1 MSHKSEDPELSAPA
15 RSLQLGLILA
25 VSLHAFDELVI
36 AIALPTIAR
45 DLGGGDWYGVTLA
58 SYILA
63 GLVSVVWAGS
73 SIDRRGP
80 LRIFVVGYSLFA
92 VGLILATLASNMW
105 EFVAARVIQGFGGGI
120 SFTVAYAITNI
131 VLPKDQRPRMVAW
144 LDSAWL
150 IPSLL
155 APAIGGYIVDYLNWH
170 WVFIAQ
176 LPFVLIAGILL
187 YPRLKPLN
195 KTPAPGSQ
203 DSRRAIG
210 RALRIAGGAGLFVTV
225 IAQPVN
231 WFWLI
236 LLPLS
241 VALVWRPFL
250 KVMPPGFATARVGLA
265 AAVMLHF
272 WLFYAFYAAEL
283 FMPLIMIEFRGLSSS
298 VTGLAFTSCAI
309 TWVAASFFQAWL
321 CTRVSLFYSLFLGMC
336 ITTLSVA
343 AAASLLLP
351 QVPYWVVY
359 PAWAVAGVGMGISFN
374 TVVSATM
381 DYTREGEEGATS
393 TANGIAGSLA
403 IGLAAG
409 IGGAIINHG
418 EQAGVGFA
426 SSLGLVWVMAG
437 IACLACFGVIWAR
450 FRGVDQPH

>member
-1 MSHKSEDPELSAPA
+1 MSAPA

-36 AIALPTIAR
+36 AIALPTIAK
-45 DLGGGDWYGVTLA
+45 DFGGGDWYGVTLA

-63 GLVSVVWAGS
+63 GLISVVWAGS

-80 LRIFVVGYSLFA
+80 LRIFLIGYALFA

-131 VLPKDQRPRMVAW
+131 VLPKEQRPRMVAW

-150 IPSLL
+150 VPSLL
-155 APAIGGYIVDYLNWH
+155 APAIGGYIVDYLDWH
-170 WVFIAQ
+170 WIFVGQ
-176 LPFVLIAGILL
+176 LPFVFIAGVLL

-195 KTPAPGSQ
+195 KTPVPGSQ
-203 DSRRAIG
+203 DSRRAIW
-210 RALRIAGGAGLFVTV
+210 RALRIAGGAGIFVTV
-225 IAQPVN
+225 IAQPLS
-231 WFWLI
+231 WYWL
-236 LLPLS
+236 LLIPLC
-241 VALVWRPFL
+241 VALIWRPFL
-250 KVMPPGFATARVGLA
+250 KVMPAGFATAKVGLA
-265 AAVMLHF
+265 AGVMLHF
-272 WLFYAFYAAEL
+272 LLFYAFYATEL
-283 FMPLIMIEFRGLSSS
+283 FMPLMMIELRGLSSS

-309 TWVAASFFQAWL
+309 AWIVASFFQAWL
-321 CTRVSLFYSLFLGMC
+321 STRVSLSQSLFLGMC
-336 ITTLSVA
+336 VTTVGVA

-351 QVPYWVVY
+351 TVPYWFVY
-359 PAWAVAGVGMGISFN
+359 PAWAIAGIGMGISFN

-381 DYTREGEEGATS
+381 NFTLEGEEGATS

-409 IGGAIINHG
+409 IGGAITNHG
-418 EQAGVGFA
+418 EQAGLGLA
-426 SSLGLVWVMAG
+426 YSLGLVWVMAG
-437 IACLACFGVIWAR
+437 LACLACFWVIWAR
-450 FRGVDQPH
+450 FRGVEPPH

>member
-1 MSHKSEDPELSAPA
+1 MSTPS

-45 DLGGGDWYGVTLA
+45 DFGGGDWYGITLA

-80 LRIFVVGYSLFA
+80 LRIFLIGYALFA
-92 VGLILATLASNMW
+92 VGLVLATLATNMW
-105 EFVAARVIQGFGGGI
+105 EFIAARVIQGFGGGI

-131 VLPKDQRPRMVAW
+131 VLPREQRPRMVAW

-155 APAIGGYIVDYLNWH
+155 APAIGGYIVDYLDWH
-170 WVFIAQ
+170 WIFVGQ
-176 LPFVLIAGILL
+176 LPFVLIAGVLL

-195 KTPAPGSQ
+195 KTPEPGSP
-203 DSRRAIG
+203 DSRRAIW
-210 RALRIAGGAGLFVTV
+210 RALRIAGGAAIFVTV
-225 IAQPVN
+225 IAQPVS
-231 WFWLI
+231 WSWLI
-236 LLPLS
+236 LLPLA
-241 VALVWRPFL
+241 VALTWRPFI
-250 KVMPPGFATARVGLA
+250 KVMPAGFATARVGLA

-272 WLFYAFYAAEL
+272 LLFYAFYSTEL
-283 FMPLIMIEFRGLSSS
+283 FMPLMMIELRGISSS
-298 VTGLAFTSCAI
+298 VTGLAFTSCA
-309 TWVAASFFQAWL
+309 VAWIVASFAQAEL
-321 CTRVSLFYSLFLGMC
+321 SHRISLSRSLFLGMFF
-336 ITTLSVA
+336 TTLGVA

-351 QVPYWVVY
+351 DVPYWVVY
-359 PAWAVAGVGMGISFN
+359 PAWFIAGIGMGISFN

-381 DYTREGEEGATS
+381 DFTREGEEGATS

-403 IGLAAG
+403 IGLGAG
-409 IGGAIINHG
+409 IGGAITNHG
-418 EQAGVGFA
+418 ELAGTGLA
-426 SSLGLVWVMAG
+426 YSLGLVWVMAG
-437 IACLACFGVIWAR
+437 LACLACFWVIWAR
-450 FRGVDQPH
+450 FRGIEKPDWVL

>member
-1 MSHKSEDPELSAPA
+1 MSTPA
-15 RSLQLGLILA
+15 RPLQLGLILA

-36 AIALPTIAR
+36 AIALPTIAK
-45 DLGGGDWYGVTLA
+45 DFGGGDWYGVTLA

-80 LRIFVVGYSLFA
+80 LRIFLIGYAMFA
-92 VGLILATLASNMW
+92 IGLILAALASNMW

-150 IPSLL
+150 VPSLL
-155 APAIGGYIVDYLNWH
+155 APAIGGYIVDYLDWH
-170 WVFIAQ
+170 WIFLGQ
-176 LPFVLIAGILL
+176 LPFLLVAGVLL

-195 KTPAPGSQ
+195 KTPVPGSR
-203 DSRRAIG
+203 DSRRAIW

-225 IAQPVN
+225 IAQPVS
-231 WFWLI
+231 WLWLV

-241 VALVWRPFL
+241 IALVWRPFL
-250 KVMPPGFATARVGLA
+250 KVMPAGFATARVGLA
-265 AAVMLHF
+265 AGVMLHF
-272 WLFYAFYAAEL
+272 LLFYAFYSTEL

-309 TWVAASFFQAWL
+309 AWVAASFFQAWL
-321 CTRVSLFYSLFLGMC
+321 STRVSLSRSLLLGMC
-336 ITTLSVA
+336 ITTLGVA
-343 AAASLLLP
+343 AAAILLLP
-351 QVPYWVVY
+351 EVPYWVVY
-359 PAWAVAGVGMGISFN
+359 PAWAIAGIGMGISFN

-381 DYTREGEEGATS
+381 NFTREGEEGATS

-409 IGGAIINHG
+409 VGGAIINHG
-418 EQAGVGFA
+418 EQAGMGLAF
-426 SSLGLVWVMAG
+426 SLGMIWVVAG
-437 IACLACFGVIWAR
+437 VACTACFAVIWVR
-450 FRGVDQPH
+450 FRGVEHPV